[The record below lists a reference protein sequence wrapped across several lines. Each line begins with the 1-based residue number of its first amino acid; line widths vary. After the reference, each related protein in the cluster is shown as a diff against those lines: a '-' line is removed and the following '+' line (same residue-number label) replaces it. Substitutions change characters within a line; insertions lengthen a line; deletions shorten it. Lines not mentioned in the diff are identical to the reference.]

1 MHYIIPM
8 TFPGMKIRF
17 SGTVGT
23 LYITFN
29 VFIKKGTVSNKYQN
43 TDMSP
48 LVLTFIIPI
57 YIIHI
62 HTEKV
67 SAWGPGQSSLWNK
80 FLRTDSLHFLYLYR
94 HFF

>member
-1 MHYIIPM
+1 M
-8 TFPGMKIRF
+8 
-17 SGTVGT
+17 GT

-43 TDMSP
+43 TDVFP
-48 LVLTFIIPI
+48 LDLTFIIPI

-67 SAWGPGQSSLWNK
+67 SAWGGRGGGKVLFGTRS
-80 FLRTDSLHFLYLYR
+80 
-94 HFF
+94 

>member
-1 MHYIIPM
+1 M

-17 SGTVGT
+17 SVTVGT

-43 TDMSP
+43 TDISP

-67 SAWGPGQSSLWNK
+67 SAWGGGKVLFGTSS
-80 FLRTDSLHFLYLYR
+80 
-94 HFF
+94 